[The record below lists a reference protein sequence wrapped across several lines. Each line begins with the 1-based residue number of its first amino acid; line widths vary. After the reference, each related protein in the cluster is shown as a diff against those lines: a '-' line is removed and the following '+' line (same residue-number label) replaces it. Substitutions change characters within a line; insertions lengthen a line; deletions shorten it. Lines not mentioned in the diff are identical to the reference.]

1 MALEKIFV
9 ALCSASPATWITPPE
24 DNNEVFTMCHQD
36 KDGSNSSKLARHD
49 LNEFHVVRDGSHPW
63 FICYQ
68 CFKIL
73 TDFYMFKQ
81 QCYENSLMLERQA
94 ENKHEERNISSS
106 KITVKREKMDVE
118 EPEIIVIPASKEEVD
133 HNVHIQEGTLLED
146 NLEDAEISMLSEEEV
161 NIKEDCDT
169 EIPQME
175 VRLEGELLHE
185 QDEHQKQVNVGED
198 ASASQRYICEI
209 CYKGK
214 RTQKGEEVK
223 N

>member
-1 MALEKIFV
+1 
-9 ALCSASPATWITPPE
+9 
-24 DNNEVFTMCHQD
+24 
-36 KDGSNSSKLARHD
+36 
-49 LNEFHVVRDGSHPW
+49 
-63 FICYQ
+63 
-68 CFKIL
+68 
-73 TDFYMFKQ
+73 MFKQ

-175 VRLEGELLHE
+175 VRLEGEVLHE
-185 QDEHQKQVNVGED
+185 QDAEINMPCQEEVDIKEECDADIPQMQVRLEEEVLQEQDNHQTQDSVREE
-198 ASASQRYICEI
+198 ASASQQYVCEI
-209 CYKGK
+209 CYKQQ
-214 RTQKGEEVK
+214 TDTNISCMWAVVE
-223 N
+223 